1 MCVTEKWVG
10 SYLIDENLCFLTL
23 TEKNL
28 QKRVIFAFL
37 EDIKTSFINYVQSEI
52 GSEFG
57 LLNLLTSRW
66 KTELAT
72 TARPYA
78 YARFGCD
85 SAFEWLSDKEI
96 QMKRRLYDQSTSGLD
111 GYNQINENLI
121 DIQNIMRKNIDEV
134 VHRVEKLDRVI
145 CSGFCL

>member
-1 MCVTEKWVG
+1 MCVIERWVG

-52 GSEFG
+52 GSEYD
-57 LLNLLTSRW
+57 LLDLVTDRW

-78 YARFGCD
+78 YARFGWD
-85 SAFEWLSDKEI
+85 RAFEWLPDKEI
-96 QMKRRLYDQSTSGLD
+96 QMKRRLYDQSTSSLD

-134 VHRVEKLDRVI
+134 VHRVEKLDRVL
-145 CSGFCL
+145 CSGSCL

>member
-1 MCVTEKWVG
+1 MCGIEKWVG

-57 LLNLLTSRW
+57 LLDLLTSRW

-96 QMKRRLYDQSTSGLD
+96 QMKRRLYDQSTGSLD

-134 VHRVEKLDRVI
+134 VHRVEKLDRVT